1 MFHRSA
7 EDAPPAMQS
16 QRLGNFTLTSLV
28 SSGALT
34 TVHRARGSL
43 AQGSENVEAEYA
55 VKRLQPKYVNDR
67 ELRAALLASGQIG
80 LKVSSPRVMRTL
92 AVHEEPELFLVLEY
106 LDGVSLQALL
116 ARPDSTSGTPEFARC
131 AVPILVDVLSGLHA
145 LHSAGGREGT
155 PTGWVHGAPCARHI
169 MVMPDGTGRLTDLT
183 HVVGP
188 GLAWSPRRDA
198 FLIADEMAPEQA
210 LAPAHI
216 DQRCDLFII
225 GSVLWHVLT
234 GKSLFAAEDADASLR
249 SMLRMSIPAPSE
261 VRATVGRAL
270 DGVCMRALQRPRQ
283 GRFASAPEM
292 ATALREKAEQAG
304 LWASREEIAAWAKWG
319 GEKPPAPVP
328 GTALATRPT
337 VIGLGFNEV
346 QKQQV
351 GGAVGFRP
359 ARPRRPQSE
368 HGGQRPQI
376 AAGLPSVRRPLVAA
390 YPPPPEPLI
399 AASTTTS
406 GVTPTSE
413 SRDASS
419 LKAEDSFVHRRAPE
433 LAALPWPETTHGR
446 VQEVSPPWHEVQPSV
461 APPRD
466 PQPSWTARLN
476 KKAMAAGSAVAVV
489 VLLAAFAIEDEL
501 GAPRRPPE
509 MLRHSDRAQ
518 LPPAAVTQPP
528 IAQAPSS
535 PELAQPAEPAEPAQP
550 AVQNSTLEGLMR
562 ATAGTADGAQPPVA
576 AAQPPVTA
584 TPTPVQVEPPV
595 KKRPSAPRFEPDM
608 RAPAPSAPAA
618 WDVGTSSPWEVVEKP
633 KKRSAARTGEGESL
647 PRNPY

>member
-1 MFHRSA
+1 MFQRSA
-7 EDAPPAMQS
+7 EDAPPAMQG
-16 QRLGNFTLTSLV
+16 QRLGNFTLTSLI

-116 ARPDSTSGTPEFARC
+116 ASPDATSGTPEFARC

-198 FLIADEMAPEQA
+198 FLSADEMAPEQA

-216 DQRCDLFII
+216 DQRCDLFIV

-234 GKSLFAAEDADASLR
+234 GKSLFAAEDDADASLR
-249 SMLRMSIPAPSE
+249 NMLRMSIPAPSE

-283 GRFASAPEM
+283 GRFVSAPEM

-304 LWASREEIAAWAKWG
+304 LWASREEIAAWARG
-319 GEKPPAPVP
+319 VGEKPPAPVSVP
-328 GTALATRPT
+328 STALATRPT

-346 QKQQV
+346 QKQHA
-351 GGAVGFRP
+351 GGTGSFRP
-359 ARPRRPQSE
+359 ARPRRPQGE
-368 HGGQRPQI
+368 QGGQRPQI
-376 AAGLPSVRRPLVAA
+376 ATGLPSIRRPVVAA
-390 YPPPPEPLI
+390 SPPPPEALV

-413 SRDASS
+413 SRDASA
-419 LKAEDSFVHRRAPE
+419 LKAEDSFVHRRSPE
-433 LAALPWPETTHGR
+433 LAALPWPETTHARGP
-446 VQEVSPPWHEVQPSV
+446 ESNPPWHEVQPSV

-466 PQPSWTARLN
+466 AQPSWSARLN

-518 LPPAAVTQPP
+518 LSPAATTQPP
-528 IAQAPSS
+528 SAQPPSS
-535 PELAQPAEPAEPAQP
+535 PEPVQPVQPAEP

-562 ATAGTADGAQPPVA
+562 ASAGTVDNAP
-576 AAQPPVTA
+576 PPVTA
-584 TPTPVQVEPPV
+584 TPTPEQLEPPV
-595 KKRPSAPRFEPDM
+595 KKRPTAPRMEPDA

-618 WDVGTSSPWEVVEKP
+618 WDVGSSSPWEVVEKP
-633 KKRSAARTGEGESL
+633 KKRGSARTGEGESL